1 MLCKNSE
8 AVAPVLLPRL
18 CHHGQVFVVVVVVVR
33 YGFNSSD
40 CSAVRASASEAVDLG
55 LITNRV
61 KPIILKLVLTAS
73 LLEVQH

>member
-18 CHHGQVFVVVVVVVR
+18 YHHGQVFVVVVVVR